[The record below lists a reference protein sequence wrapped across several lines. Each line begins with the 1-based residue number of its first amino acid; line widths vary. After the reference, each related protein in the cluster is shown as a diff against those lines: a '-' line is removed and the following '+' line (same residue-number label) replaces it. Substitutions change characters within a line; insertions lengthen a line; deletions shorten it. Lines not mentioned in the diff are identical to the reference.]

1 MAERVIRWSREALD
15 DIDHACDYVGQ
26 SGERSAS
33 ELASKIESLVNQL
46 LEHPYIG
53 RKIPEFDQEH
63 LRERITKKFRILYRL
78 TPEAIEIF
86 GIYHSRKP
94 LPEEV

>member
-1 MAERVIRWSREALD
+1 MADRVIRWSRKALD
-15 DIDHACDYVGQ
+15 DIDEACGYVGQ

-33 ELASKIESLVNQL
+33 ELASKIEELVNGL

-53 RKIPEFDQEH
+53 RKIPEYDQEH

-78 TPEAIEIF
+78 TPETIEVF
-86 GIYHSRKP
+86 GIYHSRKL
-94 LPEEV
+94 LPDEV